1 MTYKLDDDRRKL
13 ITEKL
18 LGECWHCQVE
28 DRPGII
34 VHLICACGKGFLSYD
49 AMKYHLGSNRTF
61 NNDTD
66 MMAIYRAIYKNG
78 EWGRFIK
85 WMIRKGLHGILEM
98 TSDNWCLLSSEDAA
112 WLFCLD
118 ELEYEARCWLVA
130 EWMKEV
136 EK

>member
-1 MTYKLDDDRRKL
+1 MTYKLSDERRKRL
-13 ITEKL
+13 TEML
-18 LGECWHCQVE
+18 LWECWHSHYLFRDEQRLCFKC
-28 DRPGII
+28 DKNHG
-34 VHLICACGKGFLSYD
+34 
-49 AMKYHLGSNRTF
+49 NRTF
-61 NNDTD
+61 DNDTD

-118 ELEYEARCWLVA
+118 ELEYEARCWLVSEWLMEA
-130 EWMKEV
+130 EI
-136 EK
+136 

>member
-1 MTYKLDDDRRKL
+1 MTDKLDDKRRKL

-18 LGECWHCQVE
+18 LGECWHEDTDVTSEFDKVRCQT
-28 DRPGII
+28 RIKIG
-34 VHLICACGKGFLSYD
+34 Y
-49 AMKYHLGSNRTF
+49 NQRTF

-118 ELEYEARCWLVA
+118 ELEYEARCWLVSEWLMEA
-130 EWMKEV
+130 EI
-136 EK
+136 